1 MKRFKYSLEN
11 VLHYKEQILD
21 SIKAEH
27 GTLLAQIRKKEAEIQ
42 ELENKLVSAQNKM
55 DDLKK
60 QDVQIK
66 DICLYGMYISE
77 MEDQI
82 RKKQEQLKLLQQ
94 QEEKKKVQTENQER
108 IKTPFSEMVRKFKKQ
123 KNAVVALC
131 FIIFLIFLAFFGSKI
146 VPYGINEYDYNAI
159 LQGPSMK
166 HLFGTDEFG
175 RDLFSRIVC
184 GTRISLAVGF
194 GAVTVGAV
202 CGTILGLLAGYYGG
216 WIDSIIMRICD
227 VLFAFPGL
235 ILAIAIVA
243 ILGSG
248 MTNVVIAVAVFST
261 STFARLVRSK
271 TLSLKNSVFV
281 LAARNIGVSDAR
293 ILFHHIL
300 PGAIPDI
307 IVQYSMSF
315 GSSILTASSLSF
327 LGMGAQPPTPE
338 WGLLLSNGRNYM
350 TSAMYVTIFPGLA
363 IFLTVLSFNL
373 LGDGLRDALDPK
385 LSD

>member
-1 MKRFKYSLEN
+1 MK
-11 VLHYKEQILD
+11 
-21 SIKAEH
+21 
-27 GTLLAQIRKKEAEIQ
+27 
-42 ELENKLVSAQNKM
+42 
-55 DDLKK
+55 
-60 QDVQIK
+60 
-66 DICLYGMYISE
+66 
-77 MEDQI
+77 
-82 RKKQEQLKLLQQ
+82 
-94 QEEKKKVQTENQER
+94 EKKKVQTENQER

-261 STFARLVRSK
+261 PTFARLVRSK

-327 LGMGAQPPTPE
+327 LGMGAQPPDCFFPTE
-338 WGLLLSNGRNYM
+338 E
-350 TSAMYVTIFPGLA
+350 TIWQ
-363 IFLTVLSFNL
+363 VQCM
-373 LGDGLRDALDPK
+373 
-385 LSD
+385 

>member
-1 MKRFKYSLEN
+1 MSLDGICFPVSSVEPGFH
-11 VLHYKEQILD
+11 LQSD
-21 SIKAEH
+21 SA
-27 GTLLAQIRKKEAEIQ
+27 LLR
-42 ELENKLVSAQNKM
+42 S
-55 DDLKK
+55 
-60 QDVQIK
+60 VQ
-66 DICLYGMYISE
+66 S
-77 MEDQI
+77 
-82 RKKQEQLKLLQQ
+82 
-94 QEEKKKVQTENQER
+94 VV
-108 IKTPFSEMVRKFKKQ
+108 PFSDFWPDIT
-123 KNAVVALC
+123 A
-131 FIIFLIFLAFFGSKI
+131 
-146 VPYGINEYDYNAI
+146 D
-159 LQGPSMK
+159 
-166 HLFGTDEFG
+166 
-175 RDLFSRIVC
+175 
-184 GTRISLAVGF
+184 
-194 GAVTVGAV
+194 
-202 CGTILGLLAGYYGG
+202 GL
-216 WIDSIIMRICD
+216 IMRICD

-261 STFARLVRSK
+261 PTFARLVRSK
-271 TLSLKNSVFV
+271 TLTLKNSVFV

>member
-1 MKRFKYSLEN
+1 MK
-11 VLHYKEQILD
+11 
-21 SIKAEH
+21 
-27 GTLLAQIRKKEAEIQ
+27 
-42 ELENKLVSAQNKM
+42 
-55 DDLKK
+55 
-60 QDVQIK
+60 
-66 DICLYGMYISE
+66 
-77 MEDQI
+77 
-82 RKKQEQLKLLQQ
+82 
-94 QEEKKKVQTENQER
+94 EKKKVQTENQER

-261 STFARLVRSK
+261 PTFARLVRSK
-271 TLSLKNSVFV
+271 TLSLKNSVSPYSAGSHSGHHCTVFHV
-281 LAARNIGVSDAR
+281 IWIFHSDG
-293 ILFHHIL
+293 IEPFL
-300 PGAIPDI
+300 PGN
-307 IVQYSMSF
+307 
-315 GSSILTASSLSF
+315 GSTAADTGMGTASFQRKKLYD
-327 LGMGAQPPTPE
+327 E
-338 WGLLLSNGRNYM
+338 RN
-350 TSAMYVTIFPGLA
+350 VCDDFPGSCDFPYRTEL
-363 IFLTVLSFNL
+363 
-373 LGDGLRDALDPK
+373 
-385 LSD
+385 

>member
-1 MKRFKYSLEN
+1 MWSEFRKNKAA
-11 VLHYKEQILD
+11 VLGMAILFAIIFVAIFAD
-21 SIKAEH
+21 
-27 GTLLAQIRKKEAEIQ
+27 LLAPCDPYLQVYSEALQ
-42 ELENKLVSAQNKM
+42 HPSA
-55 DDLKK
+55 
-60 QDVQIK
+60 
-66 DICLYGMYISE
+66 
-77 MEDQI
+77 
-82 RKKQEQLKLLQQ
+82 
-94 QEEKKKVQTENQER
+94 
-108 IKTPFSEMVRKFKKQ
+108 
-123 KNAVVALC
+123 A
-131 FIIFLIFLAFFGSKI
+131 
-146 VPYGINEYDYNAI
+146 
-159 LQGPSMK
+159 

-175 RDLFSRIVC
+175 RDLFSRIIC

-261 STFARLVRSK
+261 PTFARLVRSK
-271 TLSLKNSVFV
+271 TLTLKNSVFV